1 MRALTY
7 WLASI
12 FVAVLASRA
21 AERGDNLVALGG
33 ETAAPLLA
41 VPDSG
46 RSALLGVGILAMAY
60 TYRQAWLNWRRRA

>member
-1 MRALTY
+1 MSALSY
-7 WLASI
+7 WLASV

-21 AERGDNLVALGG
+21 AERGDSLVSLAG
-33 ETAAPLLA
+33 ETAIPLLA

-46 RSALLGVGILAMAY
+46 RSALLGIGVLAMAY

>member
-21 AERGDNLVALGG
+21 AERGDSLVALAG
-33 ETAAPLLA
+33 ETAEPLLA

-46 RSALLGVGILAMAY
+46 RSVLLGVGVLAMAY
-60 TYRQAWLNWRRRA
+60 TYRQAWLGWRRRA